1 MVRVASSN
9 LVSRSKYGALVKR
22 LYSGLQIRIVQF
34 DSETRLHKVAQ
45 VVKLVDT
52 RDLKSLGTYTSVSV
66 RLRPRAPLQKKWCNF
81 MKIHTD
87 AQVVK
92 LVDTRDLKS
101 LGTYTS
107 VSVRLRPRAPLL
119 TILEIS
125 PTKQKSRTIEICLKI
140 VCSIQFTD
148 QLWM

>member
-1 MVRVASSN
+1 MVEHNLAMVRVASSN

-66 RLRPRAPLQKKWCNF
+66 RLRPRAPL
-81 MKIHTD
+81 
-87 AQVVK
+87 
-92 LVDTRDLKS
+92 
-101 LGTYTS
+101 
-107 VSVRLRPRAPLL
+107 L
-119 TILEIS
+119 TILEVS

-140 VCSIQFTD
+140 VCSIQYWIVSLRSQNPILHVNNIFDSTTHHP
-148 QLWM
+148 LII

>member
-1 MVRVASSN
+1 MVEHNLAMVRVASSN

-66 RLRPRAPLQKKWCNF
+66 RLRPRAPLLTFLNF
-81 MKIHTD
+81 
-87 AQVVK
+87 
-92 LVDTRDLKS
+92 
-101 LGTYTS
+101 
-107 VSVRLRPRAPLL
+107 
-119 TILEIS
+119 S
-125 PTKQKSRTIEICLKI
+125 PTTQKSRTIEISLKT
-140 VCSIQFTD
+140 VCSVHFTD
-148 QLWM
+148 LLAKTTSAFTSLDFNRLCTQCFNFIK

>member
-1 MVRVASSN
+1 MLFIRIIALVICELFMWIIIFFAGIAQLVEHNLAMVRVASSN

-34 DSETRLHKVAQ
+34 DSETRLQ
-45 VVKLVDT
+45 
-52 RDLKSLGTYTSVSV
+52 LK
-66 RLRPRAPLQKKWCNF
+66 F
-81 MKIHTD
+81 

>member
-1 MVRVASSN
+1 MVEHNLAMVRVASSN

-66 RLRPRAPLQKKWCNF
+66 RLRPRAPLLTFLNF
-81 MKIHTD
+81 
-87 AQVVK
+87 
-92 LVDTRDLKS
+92 
-101 LGTYTS
+101 
-107 VSVRLRPRAPLL
+107 
-119 TILEIS
+119 S
-125 PTKQKSRTIEICLKI
+125 PTTQKSRTIEICLKT
-140 VCSIQFTD
+140 VCSVHFTD
-148 QLWM
+148 LLAKTTSAFTSLDFNRLCTQCFNFIK